1 MPETVVPVAPVVPV
15 PEKPPVLE
23 HNPYAPYGLDAQGNP
38 LTAKATETK
47 VDPMAEKI
55 AGLESTIAS
64 MGEQLKATDSMKKQM
79 AVIDKVVK
87 AVSGDSDAVGD
98 PKQYK
103 AIFDDLKRISP
114 PGVRKLLEMLENDPE
129 GVDRMT
135 NSVQDLRMNQLVGI
149 NVQAHNRVLE
159 LASKAG
165 FKAGNDADMNK
176 MVFPFERAITEVI
189 NANPKLADAFKAG
202 NVDVI
207 DEVFNS
213 LVSPHIA
220 QRLREKQTRTQ
231 RANVTKTPPFG
242 KAQPQAT
249 SDSKS
254 ENKPDIRTPKGRA
267 EFHKQASARFFDKI
281 ASRDEE

>member
-1 MPETVVPVAPVVPV
+1 MPEIAPVTPVVPV
-15 PEKPPVLE
+15 PEKPVVVE
-23 HNPYAPYGLDAQGNP
+23 HNPYAPYGIDAQGNP
-38 LTAKATETK
+38 LTSKPAEKA
-47 VDPMAEKI
+47 DPMAEKI

-87 AVSGDSDAVGD
+87 AVSGDTEAVGD

-114 PGVRKLLEMLENDPE
+114 PGVRKLLEALEADPE
-129 GVDRMT
+129 AVDRMT
-135 NSVQDLRMNQLVGI
+135 GSVQELRMNQLVGI

-176 MVFPFERAITEVI
+176 MIFPFERAITEVI
-189 NANPKLADAFKAG
+189 NSNPKLSEAFKGG
-202 NVDVI
+202 NIEVI

-220 QRLREKQTRTQ
+220 QRLREKQSRTQ

-249 SDSKS
+249 SDSQDKA
-254 ENKPDIRTPKGRA
+254 KPDIRTPKGRA
-267 EFHKQASARFFDKI
+267 EFHKQAINRFFDK
-281 ASRDEE
+281 AMSKDDE

>member
-1 MPETVVPVAPVVPV
+1 MPETVPVAPVVPV
-15 PEKPPVLE
+15 PEKPPVPE

-38 LTAKATETK
+38 LTVKQVESK
-47 VDPMAEKI
+47 PDPMAEKI

-114 PGVRKLLEMLENDPE
+114 PGVRKLLELLENDPE

>member
-1 MPETVVPVAPVVPV
+1 MPDPVIPVVPV
-15 PEKPPVLE
+15 PEKPPVPE

-38 LTAKATETK
+38 LTAKPAVESK
-47 VDPMAEKI
+47 PDPMAEKI

-87 AVSGDSDAVGD
+87 AVSGDTDAVGD

-114 PGVRKLLEMLENDPE
+114 PGVRKLLEALEADPE
-129 GVDRMT
+129 AVDRMT

-149 NVQAHNRVLE
+149 NVQAHNRVIE
-159 LASKAG
+159 LAQKAG
-165 FKAGNDADMNK
+165 FKASNDADLNK

-189 NANPKLADAFKAG
+189 NANPKLAEAFKGG
-202 NVDVI
+202 NIEVI

-220 QRLREKQTRTQ
+220 QRLREKQSRTQ

-249 SDSKS
+249 SDSQDKA
-254 ENKPDIRTPKGRA
+254 KPDIRTPKGRA
-267 EFHKQASARFFDKI
+267 EFHKQAINRFFDK
-281 ASRDEE
+281 AMSRDDE